1 VPPSAPVDADERSTD
16 ARPHLPVDPGL
27 PRWLDRTAP
36 LWPALLTL
44 AIALVQIDR
53 APLWRDELATW
64 SAASRPT
71 GDLFRL
77 AANIDGVAVAYYLLM
92 HGWITLFGDS
102 VTALRLPAALSL
114 AGAAAL
120 IVVLG
125 GRLFGRRVGLIAGL
139 LFAVAP
145 STSRY
150 AQEARPY
157 ALATLFAVLATLLL
171 VRALERPGWWRWA
184 GYAAALVGLGLSHL
198 LATSLVLGHAV
209 AVLLAWHRRHD
220 RRLTRWPLA
229 LVPAI
234 LVLAPLARLGRD
246 QQARQLSWV
255 RPPTLTDL
263 PDLPGDLLQS
273 GTFGGLLVGLAAVG
287 AVSRG
292 RWGVVLAACGLLPA
306 ALLYVGGLV
315 TPLWVPRYL
324 LFTVP
329 FACLL
334 AAGPLAPLRLRWA
347 LPVVALAGLLGAP
360 AQASLRRTHE
370 TPRSAPID
378 YPAATR
384 IIGAHQRPGDGIV
397 YSPRDMRGFLDT
409 AVLYYLPEHHPRD
422 VLATRGPV
430 AAATLTTPEGPQ
442 PATCL
447 TTVTRVWLLTRGNH
461 TANPLAGA
469 TPAKAAALRTTFTA
483 TQTWPLPGLTLTL
496 LTR

>member
-1 VPPSAPVDADERSTD
+1 MAAGGCQPD
-16 ARPHLPVDPGL
+16 L
-27 PRWLDRTAP
+27 PRWLDRTRW

-44 AIALVQIDR
+44 AITLIQIDR

-71 GDLFRL
+71 GDLLRL
-77 AANIDGVAVAYYLLM
+77 AANIDGVAVAYYLLI
-92 HGWITLFGDS
+92 HGWIELFGDS
-102 VTALRLPAALSL
+102 VPSLRLPAALSL

-120 IVVLG
+120 IAVLG
-125 GRLFGRRVGLIAGL
+125 GRLFDGRVGLVAGL
-139 LFAVAP
+139 LFAVLP

-150 AQEARPY
+150 GQEARPY

-171 VRALERPGWWRWA
+171 FRALDRPGWWHWA

-209 AVLLAWHRRHD
+209 AVGLAWHRQTD
-220 RRLTRWPLA
+220 RRYARWPLA
-229 LVPAI
+229 LAPAI
-234 LVLAPLARLGRD
+234 LVLAPLAWLGRD
-246 QQARQLSWV
+246 QQARQLAWV

-273 GTFGGLLVGLAAVG
+273 GAVGGLLVGLAAVG
-287 AVSRG
+287 LLTRG
-292 RWGVVLAACGLLPA
+292 RRGVALGACVLLPA
-306 ALLYVGGLV
+306 ALLYVGGLL

-329 FACLL
+329 FGCLL
-334 AAGPLAPLRLRWA
+334 AAGTLAPLRLRQA
-347 LPVVALAGLLGAP
+347 LPVVALAGLLGTP

-384 IIGAHQRPGDGIV
+384 IIGAGQRPGDGIV
-397 YSPRDMRGFLDT
+397 YSPRDMPGFLDT
-409 AVLYYLPEHHPRD
+409 AVAYYLPDRRPRD
-422 VLATRGPV
+422 VLLVKGPV
-430 AAATLTTPEGPQ
+430 AAATLEATECPL
-442 PATCL
+442 PAQCL
-447 TTVTRVWLLTRGNH
+447 AGVDRVWLLARGEHRTDPLTGVTR
-461 TANPLAGA
+461 TKA
-469 TPAKAAALRTTFTA
+469 TALRDNFRVE
-483 TQTWPLPGLTLTL
+483 QTWTVPGLTVTL

>member
-1 VPPSAPVDADERSTD
+1 MA
-16 ARPHLPVDPGL
+16 
-27 PRWLDRTAP
+27 RTAP

-44 AIALVQIDR
+44 AIALVQIDH

-92 HGWITLFGDS
+92 HGWIELFGDS
-102 VTALRLPAALSL
+102 VTALRLPATLSL

-120 IVVLG
+120 IAVLG
-125 GRLFGRRVGLIAGL
+125 RRLFGGRIGLIAGL
-139 LFAVAP
+139 LFAVLP

-171 VRALERPGWWRWA
+171 VRALDRPGWWRWT

-209 AVLLAWHRRHD
+209 AVLLAWRQHHD
-220 RRLTRWPLA
+220 RRLGRWLLA
-229 LVPAI
+229 LVPPI

-246 QQARQLSWV
+246 QQARQLGWV
-255 RPPTLTDL
+255 RSPTLTDL
-263 PDLPGDLLQS
+263 PDLPGELLQS
-273 GTFGGLLVGLAAVG
+273 GTVGGLLVGLAAIG
-287 AVSRG
+287 LVSRG
-292 RWGVVLAACGLLPA
+292 RRGVVLGACGLLPV
-306 ALLYVGGLV
+306 ALLYVGGLL

-384 IIGAHQRPGDGIV
+384 IIGAHQQPGDGIV
-397 YSPRDMRGFLDT
+397 YSPRDMRASLDI
-409 AVLYYLPEHHPRD
+409 AVLYHLREHHPRD
-422 VLATRGPV
+422 VLATEGPV
-430 AAATLTTPEGPQ
+430 AAATLDTPECPQ

-447 TTVTRVWLLTRGNH
+447 TTVTRVWLLTLGNH
-461 TANPLAGA
+461 PADPLSAA
-469 TPAKAAALRTTFTA
+469 TPAKETALRHTFQITK
-483 TQTWPLPGLTLTL
+483 TWPLPGLTLTL
-496 LTR
+496 LTRP

>member
-1 VPPSAPVDADERSTD
+1 MPLPAGTGE
-16 ARPHLPVDPGL
+16 ARPSSS
-27 PRWLDRTAP
+27 WLDRLSW

-44 AIALVQIDR
+44 AITLVQIDR

-71 GDLFRL
+71 GDLLRL
-77 AANIDGVAVAYYLLM
+77 AANIDGVAVAYYLFM
-92 HGWITLFGDS
+92 HGWIELFGDS

-120 IVVLG
+120 VAVLG
-125 GRLFGRRVGLIAGL
+125 GRLFGGQVGLIAGL
-139 LFAVAP
+139 LFAVLP

-150 AQEARPY
+150 GQEARPY

-171 VRALERPGWWRWA
+171 VRALDRPGWWRWT

-209 AVLLAWHRRHD
+209 AVLLAWRQQHE
-220 RRLTRWPLA
+220 RRLWRWPLA

-246 QQARQLSWV
+246 QQTRQLNWV

-263 PDLPGDLLQS
+263 PDLPGDLLQN
-273 GTFGGLLVGLAAVG
+273 GTVGGLLVGLAAIGLVT
-287 AVSRG
+287 RG
-292 RWGVVLAACGLLPA
+292 RWGVALGACVLLPA
-306 ALLYVGGLV
+306 ALLYVGGLL

-324 LFTVP
+324 LFTAP

-334 AAGPLAPLRLRWA
+334 AAGTLAPLRLRWA
-347 LPVVALAGLLGAP
+347 VPIVALAGLLGAP
-360 AQASLRRTHE
+360 AQANLRRTHE

-384 IIGAHQRPGDGIV
+384 IIGAHQQPGDGIV
-397 YSPRDMRGFLDT
+397 YSPRDPRAFLDI
-409 AVLYYLPEHHPRD
+409 AVLYYLGEHHPRD
-422 VLATRGPV
+422 VLAVEGPV
-430 AAATLTTPEGPQ
+430 AAATLDTPECPR

-447 TTVTRVWLLTRGNH
+447 TGVTRVWLLTRGKH
-461 TANPLAGA
+461 GSDPLAA
-469 TPAKAAALRTTFTA
+469 ASPAKATALRDTFRITR
-483 TQTWPLPGLTLTL
+483 TWTVPGLTVTL